1 MSSAPVG
8 VPKGPWRW
16 AALGFVLLALGA
28 AGLTI
33 AAPQVAGLAGYAIL
47 GGIALVAVLFL
58 FAVWPRTGRVTQDAL
73 RVAEAAAK
81 ANIAWAIT
89 GEGGAV
95 LDCNP
100 VYRRM
105 AGVGETEPPPAPE
118 LALAG
123 ESSAAVLYRLSRD
136 AAEGRAR
143 EETFAVVPGL
153 EIVAAVR
160 PLPGGQA
167 AWWFTP
173 RLAASSSPQPALTRA
188 APATAALTVPE
199 PRQNMGDLF
208 RDAPMG
214 VAFADGTGAISDANG
229 ALGKFFGALAPLTG
243 KNFASLVEAGDRP
256 LVMALIAA
264 AAAGQTGL

>member
-1 MSSAPVG
+1 MRS
-8 VPKGPWRW
+8 
-16 AALGFVLLALGA
+16 
-28 AGLTI
+28 
-33 AAPQVAGLAGYAIL
+33 
-47 GGIALVAVLFL
+47 
-58 FAVWPRTGRVTQDAL
+58 GRARGRATEDAL

-105 AGVGETEPPPAPE
+105 AGVGETETPPPPE

-123 ESSAAVLYRLSRD
+123 EPSAAVLYRLSRD

-143 EETFAVVPGL
+143 EETFVVVPGL

-160 PLPGGQA
+160 PLPDKQT

-173 RLAASSSPQPALTRA
+173 RLAASTSPQPVLQRPRDRA
-188 APATAALTVPE
+188 GREYRRKPARARAVPQ
-199 PRQNMGDLF
+199 PHRRRAKNAGDLF

-214 VAFADGTGAISDANG
+214 VAFADAAGVISDANA
-229 ALGKFFGALAPLTG
+229 ALAKFFGAGASLTG
-243 KNFASLVEAGDRP
+243 RNFAASGGRQANAPRSW
-256 LVMALIAA
+256 
-264 AAAGQTGL
+264 T